1 MSSAGELLRSKRLPE
16 LSLAASRAVAEAN
29 PGPVEES
36 CPHCWFQALSDC
48 HVTFAK
54 VMGKILWPS
63 ARAMGTSITLICKSD
78 EKDKY

>member
-36 CPHCWFQALSDC
+36 CPRPYASGHASGREEGQSGRRVAGWWD
-48 HVTFAK
+48 
-54 VMGKILWPS
+54 
-63 ARAMGTSITLICKSD
+63 
-78 EKDKY
+78 